1 MNIPFKLTYNTSVQI
16 FGRIIT
22 TASAALITYLVASKS
37 VGNYGVYTAILS
49 FISLFYVLTDFGF
62 NAIFVREV
70 GSDSEKQKEYF
81 RNLLGLRIVVSIL
94 VVFIATAILSF
105 TSYSTL
111 VKLGIIIGLF
121 IIIAQSLATTALA
134 IFQAKIRYD
143 QVLISDTFGAIA
155 NLIFVYLAVV
165 NFSSILFVIG
175 ALVIG
180 NSIRSLVAL
189 YLARFQ
195 LGNLEISFNKSF
207 WEKIIIPAIPIG
219 LLAVFSQFNA
229 QIDKQIVF
237 LAHYKPSLDL
247 TGQTAA
253 GIYGLAYKVFE
264 FGVAIPAFIMNV
276 GYPIMVQKR
285 GESLD
290 RLLTFSKRLG
300 IALLLIGFFG
310 LIVGWIA
317 SPWIFTLP
325 GLEKFSQSV
334 PSLRILLVGL
344 PIFFITPL
352 SLWLAISLK
361 KEREMMFIYGFSAVF
376 NFVTNLV
383 FVPSFGYNAAAVIT
397 IVSEGLILLL
407 SMGVLY
413 LSVKNK
419 EE

>member
-1 MNIPFKLTYNTSVQI
+1 
-16 FGRIIT
+16 
-22 TASAALITYLVASKS
+22 
-37 VGNYGVYTAILS
+37 
-49 FISLFYVLTDFGF
+49 
-62 NAIFVREV
+62 
-70 GSDSEKQKEYF
+70 
-81 RNLLGLRIVVSIL
+81 
-94 VVFIATAILSF
+94 
-105 TSYSTL
+105 
-111 VKLGIIIGLF
+111 
-121 IIIAQSLATTALA
+121 LA

-143 QVLISDTFGAIA
+143 QVLISDTFGAVA

-175 ALVIG
+175 ALAIG
-180 NSIRSLVAL
+180 NSIRSVVAL

-195 LGNLEISFNKSF
+195 LGTLEISFNKTF
-207 WEKIIIPAIPIG
+207 WKKIIVPAIPIG

-237 LAHYKPSLDL
+237 LAHYKPGLDL

-285 GESLD
+285 EESLD

-300 IALLLIGFFG
+300 IVLLLIGFLG
-310 LIVGWIA
+310 LVSGWIA
-317 SPWIFTLP
+317 SPWIFTIP

-344 PIFFITPL
+344 PLFFVTPL
-352 SLWLAISLK
+352 SLWLAISLR

-407 SMGVLY
+407 SIGVLY

-419 EE
+419 NG